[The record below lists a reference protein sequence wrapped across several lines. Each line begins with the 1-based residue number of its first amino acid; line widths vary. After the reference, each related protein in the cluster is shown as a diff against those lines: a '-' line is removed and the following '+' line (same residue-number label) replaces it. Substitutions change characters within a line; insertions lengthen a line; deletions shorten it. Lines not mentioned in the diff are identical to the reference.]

1 MEKRMTVM
9 FNLLWGAL
17 FMIVNFVLLVGCYRL
32 FGKKGLFAWVCL
44 ATILANLQV
53 VKTIELVGIV
63 ATLGNTIYLT
73 IYMATDMLN
82 EKYGEREARSAVWL
96 GFYAL
101 LTVTVTMQMALVFQP
116 QPEDVA
122 QGHLEALFGF
132 LPQLA
137 LASLSAFLVSQFLD
151 VKLFSW
157 LKRKYQDKFWI
168 RTNGSTLIS
177 QLVDTLVFCTIAFAT
192 MYPFE
197 IWIQIFISTYL
208 LKLLLSILSTPVMY
222 WMRSLKVRE

>member
-1 MEKRMTVM
+1 MIFL

-17 FMIVNFVLLVGCYRL
+17 FVIVNFAMLVSCYRL
-32 FGKKGLFAWVCL
+32 FGKKGLFAWISL
-44 ATILANLQV
+44 ATLLANLQV
-53 VKTIELVGIV
+53 LKTIELAGIV

-82 EKYGEREARSAVWL
+82 EKYGEREARNAVWI
-96 GFYAL
+96 GFFAL
-101 LTVTVTMQMALVFQP
+101 LTATVTMQMALVFQP

-132 LPQLA
+132 MPQLA

-157 LKRKYQDKFWI
+157 LKLKYQDKFWI

-197 IWIQIFISTYL
+197 IWLQIFISTYL
-208 LKLLLSILSTPVMY
+208 LKMLLSILSTPIMY